1 MKEFFTALRL
11 FVWMTLILGIIY
23 PLLITTVAQT
33 TMSHQ
38 ANGSLVKSIG
48 SKLIGQKFTS
58 EKYFWGR
65 PSATDYNP
73 IPSGA
78 SNFGPTS
85 KELTEAVKNRLNAL
99 IKLGHGP
106 VPKELLYSSGS
117 GLDPHI
123 SPETARFQM
132 NRIIKARNLDQTAGR
147 AHIEKIILENTQGR
161 WFGILGQP
169 TVNVLELN
177 VKLDE

>member
-1 MKEFFTALRL
+1 MKEFLTALRL

-23 PLLITTVAQT
+23 PFFITTVSQL
-33 TMSHQ
+33 TMPHQ
-38 ANGSLVKSIG
+38 ANGSLVKNVG
-48 SKLIGQKFTS
+48 SKLIGQNFTS
-58 EKYFWGR
+58 DKYFRGR
-65 PSATDYNP
+65 PSATNYNP

-85 KELTEAVKNRLNAL
+85 KELAEAVKNRLNGL

-123 SPETARFQM
+123 SPDTAKFQM
-132 NRIIKARNLDQTAGR
+132 NRIIKARNLDPTLGK
-147 AHIEKIILENTQGR
+147 AHIDKIILENTQGR